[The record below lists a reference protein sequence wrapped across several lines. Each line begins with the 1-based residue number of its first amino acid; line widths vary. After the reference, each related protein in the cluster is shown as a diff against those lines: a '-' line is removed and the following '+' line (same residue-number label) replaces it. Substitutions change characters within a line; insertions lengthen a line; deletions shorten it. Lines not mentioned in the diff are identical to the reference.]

1 MFKRILFFAYG
12 SLSYLIFLG
21 TFLYAVCFIGAFG
34 VPRTLE
40 GVIWSVEEPVPTNIL
55 SESRRNL

>member
-1 MFKRILFFAYG
+1 M
-12 SLSYLIFLG
+12 IFLG
-21 TFLYAVCFIGAFG
+21 TFLYAVCFIGNFG